1 MSAEIDKWLLML
13 GGLLN
18 PIFPGEAAGALKA
31 FKPHLQGMPA
41 RCFTLETA
49 RLVAECERFGP
60 VPAWDVVAKV
70 LRQHVRDTTPINSAG
85 LLSAPRNPEYQRP
98 GPEEIGRIAAMV
110 ASLRKPEPV
119 PLPAQVKDLGPIHL
133 SGEALRQAR
142 ISTGIHPRDMEGA
155 TS

>member
-1 MSAEIDKWLLML
+1 MNADIDRWLGTL
-13 GGLLN
+13 GALLN
-18 PIFPGEAAGALKA
+18 PMFPGEPTAALRA

-41 RCFTLETA
+41 RCFTPETA
-49 RLVAECERFGP
+49 RLVAEAERFGP
-60 VPAWDVVAKV
+60 VPSWDVVAKV

-119 PLPAQVKDLGPIHL
+119 PLPAQVKDLGPIPL
-133 SGEALRQAR
+133 SGEALKAAR
-142 ISTGIHPRDMEGA
+142 VSTGIHPRDLEGA
-155 TS
+155 TP